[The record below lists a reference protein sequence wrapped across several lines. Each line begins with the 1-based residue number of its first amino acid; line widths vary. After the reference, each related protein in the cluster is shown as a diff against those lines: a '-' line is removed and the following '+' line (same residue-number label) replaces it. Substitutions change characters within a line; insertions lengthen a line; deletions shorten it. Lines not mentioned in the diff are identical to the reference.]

1 MRTLDA
7 THPLPCAVPQTPK
20 TPFPPLLDRDLS
32 LLHFN
37 ARVLDLARDP
47 GVPLLERLRYLCI
60 VSSNLDEL
68 FEVRMEP
75 HVSLALESL
84 ASTGQV
90 QPLFQQISGF
100 AHKLVQAQYALH
112 NDELTPAFAK
122 VGIEILSHAQRNA
135 RQRAWVKQYFDDEV
149 RPLLVPVALDPSH
162 PFPQVANKSLNFI
175 VRLHGKDAF
184 GRANDIAIV
193 KVPRVLPR
201 LIALPASISG
211 KKTLFVLLSSVIR
224 AHIHELFPG
233 RELESFS
240 QFRVIRHS
248 DLSVDEEEVQ
258 NLRTALRDGL
268 QHRHF
273 GRAVRLEVSSS
284 CSDYLADMMLEHF
297 QLPRDCLYRVHG
309 PVNLVR
315 LTELIDQVK
324 RPELLHP
331 VHQPAWPASWPQDMG
346 VFERLGQSDLVLHQ
360 PYEDFD
366 AVVRMLREAVND
378 PHTLAIKLTVYRT
391 GAKSVM
397 MDLLAQAVA
406 RGKEVMAVVEL
417 KARFDEEAN
426 INWAEA
432 LERIGAQV
440 VYGVL
445 GLKTHAKMLL
455 ITRREGRHLRR
466 YAHLSTGNYNPR
478 TARLYTDLSHMTADA
493 KLTADVDQ
501 VFTHLASQT
510 EIPALSRLWVAPFTL
525 HTRFLR
531 LIRQATKAAQ
541 AGQSCSIVAK
551 MNSLTDE
558 RLVHA
563 LIEASRA
570 GVSIDLIVRG
580 ACILP
585 AGVEGGG
592 ENIRVR
598 SIIGRFLEHSRV
610 FYFRIGDEEKLYLA
624 SADWMS
630 RNMFRR
636 IEIAWSVTDAESM
649 NKIVDECLQCYLLD
663 AHDAWLLQSDG
674 SYIHDRQAHALG
686 AQRQLM
692 KRYSGKLAGD

>member
-1 MRTLDA
+1 
-7 THPLPCAVPQTPK
+7 VPQTAK
-20 TPFPPLLDRDLS
+20 TASPQLLDRDLS

-37 ARVLDLARDP
+37 ARVLAMARSPELA
-47 GVPLLERLRYLCI
+47 LLERLRYLCI
-60 VSSNLDEL
+60 VSSNLDEF

-75 HVSLALESL
+75 HVSMALESI

-90 QPLFQQISGF
+90 SAQFAQLSAF
-100 AHKLVQAQYALH
+100 AHQLVQEQYALH
-112 NDELTPAFAK
+112 NNELTPAFEK
-122 VGIEILSHAQRNA
+122 VGIEILSHAQRTP
-135 RQRAWVKQYFDDEV
+135 RQKAWVKQYFDDEV

-184 GRANDIAIV
+184 GRANDVAIV

-201 LIALPASISG
+201 LIALPAELGG

-233 RELESFS
+233 REMESFS
-240 QFRVIRHS
+240 QFRVTRHS
-248 DLSVDEEEVQ
+248 DLAVDEEEVQ

-284 CSDYLADMMLEHF
+284 CSDYLCNLLLEHF
-297 QLPRDCLYRVHG
+297 QLPADCLYRVHG

-315 LTELIDQVK
+315 LMQLIDQVK

-331 VHQPAWPASWPQDMG
+331 VHQPVWPQSWPLEMSI
-346 VFERLGQSDLVLHQ
+346 FERLRQSDLVIHQ
-360 PYEDFD
+360 PYEDYE

-445 GLKTHAKMLL
+445 GLKTHAKMML
-455 ITRREGRHLRR
+455 ITRREGRQLKR
-466 YAHLSTGNYNPR
+466 YAHLSTGNYNPK
-478 TARLYTDLSHMTADA
+478 TARLYTDLSHMTSDP
-493 KLTADVDQ
+493 KLAADVDQ

-510 EIPALSRLWVAPFTL
+510 ELPTLNRLWVAPFTL
-525 HTRFLR
+525 HARLLR

-541 AGQSCSIVAK
+541 GGTSASIVAK

-558 RLVHA
+558 KLVAA

-585 AGVEGGG
+585 AGAPGGG

-610 FYFRIGDEEKLYLA
+610 FYFRTGDEEKLYLA

-636 IEIAWSVTDAESM
+636 IELAWPVTEPELM

-663 AHDAWLLQSDG
+663 SQDAWLLQPDG
-674 SYIHDRQAHALG
+674 HYVQERQPHSLS
-686 AQRQLM
+686 AQRQLL
-692 KRYSGKLAGD
+692 KRYAARPVGE